1 MIEDQLY
8 RGALLEVF
16 QNPKNKGK
24 IANPDLESKLFNPL
38 CGDEV
43 TLQIKL
49 KDKRSLRSGE
59 LGQVVEKA
67 VFSGNGCAISQAS
80 ASLLAEK
87 IEGKNLKDVRK
98 LKGNDILEL
107 IGINPSPARLKC
119 AFLSLEVLMEA
130 LRNSN
135 KRN

>member
-1 MIEDQLY
+1 MIEDLLY
-8 RGALLEVF
+8 REELLDVF

-24 IANPDLESKLFNPL
+24 ITNPDLESKLLNPL

-49 KDKRSLRSGE
+49 KGGKVI
-59 LGQVVEKA
+59 QKA

-87 IEGKNLKDVRK
+87 IEGEKLSQVRK

-107 IGINPSPARLKC
+107 VGINPTPARMKC
-119 AFLSLEVLMEA
+119 ALLSLEVLMEA
-130 LRNSN
+130 L
-135 KRN
+135 KKDGVEG

>member
-8 RGALLEVF
+8 REELLEVF
-16 QNPKNKGK
+16 QNPRNKGK
-24 IANPDLESKLFNPL
+24 IPNPDLESRLLNPL

-49 KDKRSLRSGE
+49 KGGS
-59 LGQVVEKA
+59 VEKA
-67 VFSGNGCAISQAS
+67 FFSGNGCAISQAS

-87 IEGKNLKDVRK
+87 IEGKKLNEVKK

-107 IGINPSPARLKC
+107 IGINPTPARMKC
-119 AFLSLEVLMEA
+119 ALLSLEVLMEA
-130 LRNSN
+130 LKKYGLQS
-135 KRN
+135 

>member
-16 QNPKNKGK
+16 QNPKNRGK
-24 IANPDLESKLFNPL
+24 IPNPDLESKLFNPL

-49 KDKRSLRSGE
+49 KDR
-59 LGQVVEKA
+59 QVVEKA

-130 LRNSN
+130 L
-135 KRN
+135 KKDGV

>member
-24 IANPDLESKLFNPL
+24 ITNPDLESKLLNPL

-49 KDKRSLRSGE
+49 KDR
-59 LGQVVEKA
+59 QVVEKA

-87 IEGKNLKDVRK
+87 IEGKNLKDVRQ

>member
-49 KDKRSLRSGE
+49 KDR
-59 LGQVVEKA
+59 QVVEKA

-130 LRNSN
+130 L
-135 KRN
+135 KKDGV